1 MKKKESWKIFQSTP
15 SYEGELCFGRC
26 QGLGKDHFNP
36 LPHTRENGKNKDS
49 DTDPMSISIH
59 SLIRGRTSTVKRLS
73 KSLTFQSTPSYEGER
88 PNDKIRIVAKMIS
101 IHSLIRG
108 RTRQKSQEKISQT
121 FQSTPS
127 YEGELNIYTHLDS
140 IYKFQSTPSY
150 EGEQCSRR
158 MSRGY
163 SKFQSTP
170 SYEGEQ

>member
-15 SYEGELCFGRC
+15 SYEGERSGVFCKSILS
-26 QGLGKDHFNP
+26 HFNP
-36 LPHTRENGKNKDS
+36 LPHTRENFVLGDAKG
-49 DTDPMSISIH
+49 
-59 SLIRGRTSTVKRLS
+59 LART
-73 KSLTFQSTPSYEGER
+73 
-88 PNDKIRIVAKMIS
+88 IS